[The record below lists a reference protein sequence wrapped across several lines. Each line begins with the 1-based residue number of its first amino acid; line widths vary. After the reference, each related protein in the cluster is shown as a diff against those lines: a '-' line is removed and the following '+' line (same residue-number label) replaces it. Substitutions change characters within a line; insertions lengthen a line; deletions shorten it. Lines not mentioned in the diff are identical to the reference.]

1 MGKLSDFVKTTNSAI
16 EWISLDLIDESSFQP
31 RTYFDPSKI
40 TQLEISIKAMGNQLA
55 EPLLVRRKPEGR
67 YELVTGGRRLKACQN
82 MQLQQINCVV
92 IDVDDNQFREIAIA
106 SNLLREDLNP
116 IEETYTILDFLGLRL
131 GCDQAEVITQLHK
144 LHNTKKATPDK
155 VGFSKEVVTAFEL
168 VGMTWQSFYKN
179 RLPLLTLDPVIL
191 ASVEKGLIAYTTA
204 RAIAGVKDSVIREK
218 LLEDAIAGA
227 SHREILEKIKSLN
240 PVLPVRKQLDD
251 VLKKTKKSQI
261 WNDPEKVA
269 RIESLIEKLIQE
281 LDS

>member
-116 IEETYTILDFLGLRL
+116 VEETHAILDLLSLRL
-131 GCDQAEVITQLHK
+131 GCDRKIITAHLHK
-144 LHNTKKATPDK
+144 LHNSKKATREQDDLEEK
-155 VGFSKEVVTAFEL
+155 IGLVFEL
-168 VGMTWQSFYKN
+168 VGMTYQSFYKN
-179 RLPLLTLDPVIL
+179 RLPLLTLDPIIL
-191 ASVEKGLIAYTTA
+191 ASIEKGLIAYTTA

-240 PVLPVRKQLDD
+240 PVLPVQKQLDD
-251 VLKKTKKSQI
+251 VLKKTKKSQV

>member
-1 MGKLSDFVKTTNSAI
+1 
-16 EWISLDLIDESSFQP
+16 
-31 RTYFDPSKI
+31 
-40 TQLEISIKAMGNQLA
+40 
-55 EPLLVRRKPEGR
+55 
-67 YELVTGGRRLKACQN
+67 
-82 MQLQQINCVV
+82 
-92 IDVDDNQFREIAIA
+92 
-106 SNLLREDLNP
+106 
-116 IEETYTILDFLGLRL
+116 LGLRL
-131 GCDQAEVITQLHK
+131 GCDQAGVITQLHK

-155 VGFSKEVVTAFEL
+155 GGFSKEVVTAFEL

-179 RLPLLTLDPVIL
+179 RLPLLTLDPIIL
-191 ASVEKGLIAYTTA
+191 ASVEKGLVAYTTA

-251 VLKKTKKSQI
+251 VLRKTKKSQV